1 MPTSQGEVLR
11 APDGPWMGRGGGCG
25 LSGGW
30 PVGRATVALW
40 AATAV
45 APVQLGR
52 AVTGA
57 DGGFTIDSA
66 AGWAKDASL
75 YLIAEGGKSSADKAG
90 GDNDRMALM
99 TVLGSEPPSSV
110 VINELTTIA
119 SVWTHAQFVDGT
131 AIKGH
136 ALGLRI
142 AAGNVPNLVDLAT
155 GGLGPVIQ
163 DPLNSS
169 QTTTLATFNTLA
181 NLLAGAVTRA

>member
-1 MPTSQGEVLR
+1 
-11 APDGPWMGRGGGCG
+11 
-25 LSGGW
+25 
-30 PVGRATVALW
+30 
-40 AATAV
+40 
-45 APVQLGR
+45 
-52 AVTGA
+52 
-57 DGGFTIDSA
+57 
-66 AGWAKDASL
+66 
-75 YLIAEGGKSSADKAG
+75 
-90 GDNDRMALM
+90 MALM

-131 AIKGH
+131 AIRGH

-181 NLLAGAVTRA
+181 NLLAGCCRRASAATRATSSSRPPRRRVARRRPTR